1 MLCALLID
9 VHLPLRSVTYSRAL
23 ANGGALTLPG
33 ARLVALWLSCRLPL
47 RRSLSLSISL
57 AFCVIPRPPRSLE
70 LLVAIRSP
78 SCSRSFLAALVAAAL
93 LAVVI
98 IVAPF
103 PSQDVRRTYRHRQY
117 HSGRLRRGCERPRC
131 RCRRRRRHRCCCV
144 VVDFAHCVCV
154 GQEEEQE
161 RPHAGARGR
170 VRRQQPLLSA
180 CDQRVGT

>member
-1 MLCALLID
+1 
-9 VHLPLRSVTYSRAL
+9 VTYSRAL
-23 ANGGALTLPG
+23 ANGGALTL
-33 ARLVALWLSCRLPL
+33 LVLVWWLSGSRAACHSDDLSRS
-47 RRSLSLSISL
+47 RSLSRSALFLGHRAALSFSSQSAL
-57 AFCVIPRPPRSLE
+57 PRAHARSSQPSSQPPS
-70 LLVAIRSP
+70 SP
-78 SCSRSFLAALVAAAL
+78 SLLSSR
-93 LAVVI
+93 
-98 IVAPF
+98 
-103 PSQDVRRTYRHRQY
+103 PSPPQDVRRTYRHRQY

-131 RCRRRRRHRCCCV
+131 RCRRRRHRCCCCV